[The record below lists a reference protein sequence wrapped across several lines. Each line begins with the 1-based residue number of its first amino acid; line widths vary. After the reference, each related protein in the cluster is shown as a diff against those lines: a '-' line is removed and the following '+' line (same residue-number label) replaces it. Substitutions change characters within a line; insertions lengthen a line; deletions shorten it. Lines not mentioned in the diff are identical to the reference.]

1 MPRVLPRPARLPLA
15 VLLAASLCAAPRS
28 ALADPDPDQV
38 EADGLIAKGIE
49 LREHGKD
56 DDALGLFKRALAK
69 SPSPRARA
77 QVGVAEQAL
86 GLWVSAEADLVLA
99 LSAVDDAWIGKNR
112 GALEGAL
119 ATVRRRL
126 GTLEVRGTEGA
137 DVMLDGVHLGVLP
150 VTVPFRVEAGR
161 RTLEIRKEGFHPT
174 TRSLEI
180 PAGGVARET
189 VTLVQLE
196 VAKVPVPGVPVPGA
210 GGAPPAGADPGRGQR
225 LLGWVFTGA
234 GVALMATGGI
244 GFLVRK
250 GYVDDYN
257 IRCPG
262 VGADQS
268 PECADKAD
276 SSKTWLT
283 ISIVTLVGGGI
294 FTVGGLTLVATAPSR
309 EAQAPAKVRFACAPS
324 LFGGRGGRG
333 GGGELSCA
341 GSF

>member
-1 MPRVLPRPARLPLA
+1 MLRVSHRPARASLA
-15 VLLAASLCAAPRS
+15 IVLAASLCALPRT
-28 ALADPDPDQV
+28 ALADPAQA
-38 EADGLIAKGIE
+38 EAEALIAKGID

-56 DDALGLFKRALAK
+56 DEALALFKQALAK

-86 GLWVSAEADLVLA
+86 GLWVAAEADLVLA
-99 LSAVDDAWIGKNR
+99 LSAVDDAWIAKNR

-119 ATVRRRL
+119 ATIRRRL
-126 GTLEVRGTEGA
+126 GTLEVRGTDGA
-137 DVMLDGVHLGVLP
+137 DVMLDGVRLGVLP
-150 VTVPFRVEAGR
+150 ATAPFRVEAGR
-161 RTLEIRKEGFHPT
+161 RTLEIRKDGFHPT

-189 VTLVQLE
+189 VTLVAVTPE
-196 VAKVPVPGVPVPGA
+196 TVAKPGGGPGAAGGPVPA
-210 GGAPPAGADPGRGQR
+210 GPDPGRSQR

-283 ISIVTLVGGGI
+283 ISIITLVGGGI

-309 EAQAPAKVRFACAPS
+309 EAKAPAKVRFACAPS
-324 LFGGRGGRG
+324 VFG
-333 GGGELSCA
+333 GGGSLGCA

>member
-1 MPRVLPRPARLPLA
+1 M
-15 VLLAASLCAAPRS
+15 
-28 ALADPDPDQV
+28 
-38 EADGLIAKGIE
+38 
-49 LREHGKD
+49 
-56 DDALGLFKRALAK
+56 
-69 SPSPRARA
+69 
-77 QVGVAEQAL
+77 
-86 GLWVSAEADLVLA
+86 LA
-99 LSAVDDAWIGKNR
+99 LSAVDDAWIAKNR

-119 ATVRRRL
+119 GTVRRRL

-150 VTVPFRVEAGR
+150 ATAPFRVEAGR
-161 RTLEIRKEGFHPT
+161 RTLEIRKDGFHPT
-174 TRSLEI
+174 MRSLEI

-189 VTLVQLE
+189 VTLVAVTPE
-196 VAKVPVPGVPVPGA
+196 VVMKPGGPLTA
-210 GGAPPAGADPGRGQR
+210 GGGVAIAGPDPGRSQR

-234 GVALMATGGI
+234 GVALMATGGV
-244 GFLVRK
+244 GLLVRK
-250 GYVDDYN
+250 SYVDDYN

-283 ISIVTLVGGGI
+283 ISILSLVSGGI

-309 EAQAPAKVRFACAPS
+309 EAAAPAKVRFACAPS
-324 LFGGRGGRG
+324 VSG
-333 GGGELSCA
+333 GGGSLGCA

>member
-1 MPRVLPRPARLPLA
+1 MLRVLPRTGRLSLA
-15 VLLAASLCAAPRS
+15 ILLAASLCAAPRT
-28 ALADPDPDQV
+28 ALADPEQV
-38 EADGLIAKGIE
+38 EADGLIARGIE

-56 DDALGLFKRALAK
+56 DEALALFKRALAK

-86 GLWVSAEADLVLA
+86 GLWVAAEADLVLA
-99 LSAVDDAWIGKNR
+99 LGAVDDAWIAKNR

-137 DVMLDGVHLGVLP
+137 DVMLDGVHLGLLP
-150 VTVPFRVEAGR
+150 VAAPFRVEAGR

-196 VAKVPVPGVPVPGA
+196 AVKVPVAGGPVPGSA
-210 GGAPPAGADPGRGQR
+210 GTPPTAADPGRGQR
-225 LLGWVFTGA
+225 LLGWVFSGA
-234 GVALMATGGI
+234 GAALMATGGV

-268 PECADKAD
+268 PECVDKAE

-294 FTVGGLTLVATAPSR
+294 FAVGGLTLVATAPSR
-309 EAQAPAKVRFACAPS
+309 EAKAPAKVRFACAPAV
-324 LFGGRGGRG
+324 LG
-333 GGGELSCA
+333 GGGSLGCA

>member
-1 MPRVLPRPARLPLA
+1 MLRVFHRPTR
-15 VLLAASLCAAPRS
+15 VSVAASLCLAALCVMPRA
-28 ALADPDPDQV
+28 ALAADPDQV
-38 EADGLIAKGIE
+38 EAEALIAKGIE

-56 DDALGLFKRALAK
+56 DDALALFKRALAK

-77 QVGVAEQAL
+77 QVAVAEQAL
-86 GLWVSAEADLVLA
+86 GLWVAAEADLVLA
-99 LSAVDDAWIGKNR
+99 LSAVDDAWIAKNR

-119 ATVRRRL
+119 GTVRRRL

-150 VTVPFRVEAGR
+150 ATAPFRVEAGR
-161 RTLEIRKEGFHPT
+161 RTLEIRKDGFHPT
-174 TRSLEI
+174 MRSLEI

-189 VTLVQLE
+189 VTLVAVTPE
-196 VAKVPVPGVPVPGA
+196 VVMKPGGPLTA
-210 GGAPPAGADPGRGQR
+210 GGGVAIAGPDPGRSQR

-234 GVALMATGGI
+234 GVALMATGGV
-244 GFLVRK
+244 GLLVRK
-250 GYVDDYN
+250 SYVDDYN

-283 ISIVTLVGGGI
+283 ISILSLVSGGI

-309 EAQAPAKVRFACAPS
+309 EAAAPAKVRFACAPS
-324 LFGGRGGRG
+324 VSG
-333 GGGELSCA
+333 GGGSLGCA

>member
-1 MPRVLPRPARLPLA
+1 V
-15 VLLAASLCAAPRS
+15 LAAALSAAPRA
-28 ALADPDPDQV
+28 ALADPDQV
-38 EADGLIAKGIE
+38 EADALIAKGIE

-56 DDALGLFKRALAK
+56 DEALALFKKALAK

-86 GLWVSAEADLVLA
+86 GLWVAAESDLVLA
-99 LSAVDDAWIGKNR
+99 LSAVDDAWITKNR
-112 GALEGAL
+112 GALDGAL

-137 DVMLDGVHLGVLP
+137 DVLLDGVQLGVLP
-150 VTVPFRVEAGR
+150 AAAPFRVEAGR
-161 RTLEIRKEGFHPT
+161 RTLAIRKAGFHPT

-189 VTLVQLE
+189 VTLVVIAPDVMKGS
-196 VAKVPVPGVPVPGA
+196 VAGDAASP
-210 GGAPPAGADPGRGQR
+210 GAPPVGLDPGRTQR

-234 GVALMATGGI
+234 GVASMATGGI

-262 VGADQS
+262 VGAAQS
-268 PECADKAD
+268 PECGDKAD
-276 SSKTWLT
+276 ASKTWLT
-283 ISIVTLVGGGI
+283 ISILTLVGGGI

-309 EAQAPAKVRFACAPS
+309 EAVGPAKVRFACAPS
-324 LFGGRGGRG
+324 VLG
-333 GGGELSCA
+333 GGGAIGCTGA
-341 GSF
+341 F

>member
-1 MPRVLPRPARLPLA
+1 MPRVVPRPARLPLA
-15 VLLAASLCAAPRS
+15 VLLAVSLCAAPRS
-28 ALADPDPDQV
+28 ALADPDQV
-38 EADGLIAKGIE
+38 EAEGLIAKGIE

-86 GLWVSAEADLVLA
+86 GLWVAAEADLVLA

-196 VAKVPVPGVPVPGA
+196 VAKAPVPGVPVPGA
-210 GGAPPAGADPGRGQR
+210 GGVPPVGGDPGRGQR

-283 ISIVTLVGGGI
+283 ISIVMLVGGGI

-324 LFGGRGGRG
+324 LFGGRGG
-333 GGGELSCA
+333 GGELSCA

>member
-1 MPRVLPRPARLPLA
+1 VLRVPHRPARLALA
-15 VLLAASLCAAPRS
+15 LVLATSLCAAPRT
-28 ALADPDPDQV
+28 ALADPDQV

-49 LREHGKD
+49 LRERGKD
-56 DDALGLFKRALAK
+56 DEALALFKKALAK

-86 GLWVSAEADLVLA
+86 GLWVAAEADLVLA
-99 LSAVDDAWIGKNR
+99 LSAVDDAWIAKNR

-137 DVMLDGVHLGVLP
+137 EVMLDGVQLGVLP
-150 VTVPFRVEAGR
+150 ASAPFRVEAGR

-189 VTLVQLE
+189 VTLVVIAPE
-196 VAKVPVPGVPVPGA
+196 VPKGPVA
-210 GGAPPAGADPGRGQR
+210 GGPVAGGPAASADPGRGQR

-309 EAQAPAKVRFACAPS
+309 EAKAPAKVRFACAPAV
-324 LFGGRGGRG
+324 LAG
-333 GGGELSCA
+333 GGSLGCA